1 MSSSDWVSSE
11 NTALFTDLY
20 QLTMMQAYH
29 REEMGEPAVFD
40 LFIRRLGR
48 RNFVLA
54 CGLDTALRYLED
66 LHFNDEALAY
76 LSSTGKFD
84 VSFLAYLEGFRF
96 SGSVYAV
103 REGTPIFPEEP
114 ILEVE
119 APIGEAQL
127 VETFLLNQITFQSN
141 VATKASLVRL
151 AAGDCTVADFG
162 MRRMHG
168 ADAGMKAARAY
179 HIAGL
184 NSTSNVLAGQVYGVP
199 ITGTMAHSYIEAH
212 GREEDAFRAFAS
224 LYKDAVLLVDT
235 YDTLEGIRK
244 IARLAKELGD
254 DFNISGVRLD
264 SGDLA
269 ELARESRRI
278 LDAEGLRH
286 VRIFASGSLDEH
298 EIARLLAA
306 GAPIDGF
313 GVGTRMGTI
322 ADQPYLDSV
331 YKLSAYA
338 GKPRMKLSAE
348 KSNLPGRK
356 QIYRSYQDGVAA
368 HDVIAIDNE
377 RLEGRPLLE
386 QVMNSGRRTEA
397 SRYTLD
403 EIREYAR
410 EEVSILPKR
419 LCSLEPAD
427 LPYTVNLSG
436 GMKRLLDET
445 REALL

>member
-1 MSSSDWVSSE
+1 
-11 NTALFTDLY
+11 
-20 QLTMMQAYH
+20 
-29 REEMGEPAVFD
+29 
-40 LFIRRLGR
+40 
-48 RNFVLA
+48 
-54 CGLDTALRYLED
+54 
-66 LHFNDEALAY
+66 
-76 LSSTGKFD
+76 
-84 VSFLAYLEGFRF
+84 
-96 SGSVYAV
+96 
-103 REGTPIFPEEP
+103 
-114 ILEVE
+114 
-119 APIGEAQL
+119 
-127 VETFLLNQITFQSN
+127 
-141 VATKASLVRL
+141 
-151 AAGDCTVADFG
+151 
-162 MRRMHG
+162 
-168 ADAGMKAARAY
+168 
-179 HIAGL
+179 
-184 NSTSNVLAGQVYGVP
+184 
-199 ITGTMAHSYIEAH
+199 MAHSYIEAH
-212 GREEDAFRAFAS
+212 GCEEDAFRAFAS

-244 IARLAKELGD
+244 IARLAKEIGG

-427 LPYTVNLSG
+427 QPYTVNLSG

-445 REALL
+445 REALR